1 MQGLDSCI
9 LYLEPLVT
17 GRPPPSGVPKI
28 QNNFLELDVYVF
40 QVKGVGSLTQTGP
53 LYEGTFTKLH
63 QSIFHNILVC
73 KRSRKIKAS
82 RFG

>member
-1 MQGLDSCI
+1 VQGLDGCI
-9 LYLEPLVT
+9 FYLEPLVT

-40 QVKGVGSLTQTGP
+40 QAHGVGSLTQTGP
-53 LYEGTFTKLH
+53 LSEGTFTKLH
-63 QSIFHNILVC
+63 QSISHNIC
-73 KRSRKIKAS
+73 KRSRKIKKS